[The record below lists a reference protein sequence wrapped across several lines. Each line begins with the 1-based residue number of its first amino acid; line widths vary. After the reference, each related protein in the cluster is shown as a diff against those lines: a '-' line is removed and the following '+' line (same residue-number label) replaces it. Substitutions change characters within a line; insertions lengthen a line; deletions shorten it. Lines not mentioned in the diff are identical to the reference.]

1 MNSQTLV
8 RKPELVKPVSLNQ
21 RINNLLDHL
30 SSKVRNFAVLDK
42 QGQLLGEV
50 KELTL
55 DAENRLILVI
65 KQWLNQQDIQANDQQ
80 LTDGYQILKLRSKR
94 IQKIDSPTQSIFV
107 DLEKA
112 EVENLPENLS
122 ANKQGGQ
129 IMSDGANGQV
139 ANNQTVNNNLAG
151 NLANTSGS
159 EIQEEEIIKLLEERL
174 VINTSKRKV
183 GDVIV
188 RKEIE
193 TRMVQ
198 VPVRREK
205 LIVEQVSPEHKQL
218 AEIDLGEEKIPGIEL
233 ADAQIPEVTSLD
245 PSLDPSLN
253 NGLTVSGLFS
263 SAKIASLLLN
273 AIALE
278 KQSGCQ
284 QVRVSI
290 VVDNEEHR
298 QKYQEWFDRC
308 SQNPAAKA

>member
-1 MNSQTLV
+1 MNSQTLAI
-8 RKPELVKPVSLNQ
+8 KPELVKPVSLNQ
-21 RINNLLDHL
+21 RISNLLEHL

-55 DAENRLILVI
+55 DAENRLILI
-65 KQWLNQQDIQANDQQ
+65 LKQWSNQQDIQAHDQQ
-80 LTDGYQILKLRSKR
+80 LTDNYQLLKLRSKQ

-139 ANNQTVNNNLAG
+139 ANNQTLNNNLEG
-151 NLANTSGS
+151 NLVTTSSS
-159 EIQEEEIIKLLEERL
+159 EIQEEEIINLLEERL
-174 VINTSKRKV
+174 VVNSSKRKI

-218 AEIDLGEEKIPGIEL
+218 AEIDLGEEKIAGIEL
-233 ADAQIPEVTSLD
+233 AEAQISEGTSLD
-245 PSLDPSLN
+245 TSFNS
-253 NGLTVSGLFS
+253 GLTVSGLFS

-278 KQSGCQ
+278 KQPGCQ
-284 QVRVSI
+284 QVKVSI
-290 VVDNEEHR
+290 LVDNEEYR

-308 SQNPAAKA
+308 SQNPATKA